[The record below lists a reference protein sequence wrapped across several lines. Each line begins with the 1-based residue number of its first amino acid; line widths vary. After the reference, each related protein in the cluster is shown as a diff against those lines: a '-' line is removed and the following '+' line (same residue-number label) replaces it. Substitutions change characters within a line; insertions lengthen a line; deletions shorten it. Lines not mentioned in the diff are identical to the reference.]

1 MAETTTTRSR
11 PATVTDN
18 DLVPDKWKS
27 LFTNQEWLTHDII
40 VKTTY
45 GYLAIAV
52 VAHILVYA
60 WRPWLP

>member
-11 PATVTDN
+11 TTTTTDN
-18 DLVPDKWKS
+18 DLVREKWKS
-27 LFTNQEWLTHDII
+27 LFNNQEWLTHDII

-60 WRPWLP
+60 WNPWLP